1 MTTQFLNTIF
11 SGATISSFL
20 KRTES
25 MIIFLL
31 STIFLLASTSVSAHD
46 FEANNNGTP
55 IYFNLIEGGKAVEV
69 TFQGTQPQDVMN
81 EYKGEVVIP
90 NAITFNGTTYP
101 VTGIGEAAFMGC
113 TELVTIHIPSS
124 VTTLD
129 VNAFYDCKRLTSVYY
144 NLPAEEVSSISEEVF
159 QNVNPMIILYVPAQS
174 RLTFRKT
181 EGWSSFKNI
190 IANDNFKE
198 EATVAATASHPIDFT
213 AKAEPIII
221 EKPGK
226 KAKAVSK
233 EKTSNKK
240 EKTVSKEKLTTKK
253 EKAATKEKTISKE
266 KNSNKKEKT
275 ISKEKT
281 STKKEKPVVKEK
293 APTINKKL
301 TKAEKAALKI
311 QEEKAAQQAFLK
323 AEAEK
328 AAKKKALKAE
338 KAKEKARK
346 AAEKEAAKTA
356 EKKTEKKEKTKKSSS
371 QTTLLVPSFMKQEED
386 AAAKVEPTTSVETP
400 VETTAETVT
409 PVVETPIVET
419 PVVTTDKPTTDQPT
433 VPTQEEA
440 TTVVPEPAP
449 TPTITHPA
457 ELTTLV
463 KTMNSTLPK
472 SLGAGVGI
480 TEEKLI
486 LEKDF
491 LIMPYS
497 VDEDLNPNIDALLK
511 TLGKNFDSTEID
523 KLIDLRLP
531 QNRRL
536 VKMLAEKNYGL
547 KYRYQASK
555 HPDFFVEK
563 VVKAEELKKY

>member
-1 MTTQFLNTIF
+1 MF
-11 SGATISSFL
+11 
-20 KRTES
+20 K
-25 MIIFLL
+25 FLL
-31 STIFLLASTSVSAHD
+31 STIFLIASTSVSAHD

-55 IYFNLIEGGKAVEV
+55 IYFNLREGGKAVEV
-69 TFQGTQPQDVMN
+69 TFRGSQPQDVIN

-90 NAITFNGTTYP
+90 NAITFDGTTYP

-124 VTTLD
+124 VTTLEA
-129 VNAFYDCKRLTSVYY
+129 NAFYDCKRLTSVYY
-144 NLPAEEVSSISEEVF
+144 NLPAEEVTSISEEVF

-181 EGWSSFKNI
+181 IGWSSFKNI

-198 EATVAATASHPIDFT
+198 EATLAATATHPIDFT
-213 AKAEPIII
+213 AKAEPVII

-233 EKTSNKK
+233 EKTSTKK
-240 EKTVSKEKLTTKK
+240 EKTV
-253 EKAATKEKTISKE
+253 
-266 KNSNKKEKT
+266 
-275 ISKEKT
+275 KEKT

-293 APTINKKL
+293 PVIKKEKTISKEKPSTKKEKPIVKEEKPVVKEEAPIKKKL
-301 TKAEKAALKI
+301 TKSEKAALKMK
-311 QEEKAAQQAFLK
+311 EEKAAQQAYLK

-346 AAEKEAAKTA
+346 AAEKEAAKKA
-356 EKKTEKKEKTKKSSS
+356 EKEVAKKAEKKEKTKKSSS
-371 QTTLLVPSFMKQEED
+371 QTTLLVPSFMKHEEE
-386 AAAKVEPTTSVETP
+386 AAAKAEPTTSVETP
-400 VETTAETVT
+400 V
-409 PVVETPIVET
+409 VETPVIETPVVET
-419 PVVTTDKPTTDQPT
+419 PVVTTEAEPTTVQPT
-433 VPTQEEA
+433 VPTQEEEA
-440 TTVVPEPAP
+440 TAVVPEPAP
-449 TPTITHPA
+449 TPAITHPA

-463 KTMNSTLPK
+463 NTMNSTLPK

-497 VDEDLNPNIDALLK
+497 VDEDQNPNIDALLK
-511 TLGKNFDSTEID
+511 TLGKNFDSTDID

>member
-1 MTTQFLNTIF
+1 M
-11 SGATISSFL
+11 S
-20 KRTES
+20 K
-25 MIIFLL
+25 FLL
-31 STIFLLASTSVSAHD
+31 STILLLIASTSVSAHD

-55 IYFNLIEGGKAVEV
+55 IYFNLREGGKAVEV
-69 TFQGTQPQDVMN
+69 TFRGSQPQDVIN

-90 NAITFNGTTYP
+90 NAITFDGTTYP

-129 VNAFYDCKRLTSVYY
+129 ANAFYDCKRLTSVYY
-144 NLPAEEVSSISEEVF
+144 NLPAEEVTSISEEVF
-159 QNVNPMIILYVPAQS
+159 LNVNPMIILYVPAQS

-198 EATVAATASHPIDFT
+198 EATLAATATHPIDFT

-233 EKTSNKK
+233 EKTSSKK
-240 EKTVSKEKLTTKK
+240 EKPVVKEKPAVKK
-253 EKAATKEKTISKE
+253 EKP
-266 KNSNKKEKT
+266 
-275 ISKEKT
+275 
-281 STKKEKPVVKEK
+281 STKKEKPVVKEE
-293 APTINKKL
+293 APIKKKL
-301 TKAEKAALKI
+301 TKSEKAALKMK
-311 QEEKAAQQAFLK
+311 EEKAAQQAYLK

-346 AAEKEAAKTA
+346 AAEKKAAKKA
-356 EKKTEKKEKTKKSSS
+356 EKDIAKKAEKKEKTKKSSS
-371 QTTLLVPSFMKQEED
+371 QTTLLVPSFMKHEEES
-386 AAAKVEPTTSVETP
+386 ATKAEPTTSVETP
-400 VETTAETVT
+400 VVET
-409 PVVETPIVET
+409 PVVETP
-419 PVVTTDKPTTDQPT
+419 VVTIEAEPTTVQPT

-440 TTVVPEPAP
+440 TTVVSEPAP
-449 TPTITHPA
+449 TPAITHPA

-463 KTMNSTLPK
+463 NTMNSTLPK

-497 VDEDLNPNIDALLK
+497 VDEDQNPNIDALLK

>member
-1 MTTQFLNTIF
+1 MTTQFLNTNF
-11 SGATISSFL
+11 SGATISSIQ

-25 MIIFLL
+25 MFKFLL
-31 STIFLLASTSVSAHD
+31 STIFLIASTSVSAHD

-55 IYFNLIEGGKAVEV
+55 IYFNLREGGKAVEV
-69 TFQGTQPQDVMN
+69 TFRGSQPQDVIN

-90 NAITFNGTTYP
+90 NAITFDGTTYP

-124 VTTLD
+124 VTSLD
-129 VNAFYDCKRLTSVYY
+129 ANAFYDCKRLTSVYY
-144 NLPAEEVSSISEEVF
+144 NLPAEEVTSISEEVF

-181 EGWSSFKNI
+181 IGWSSFKNI

-198 EATVAATASHPIDFT
+198 DVTLAATATHPIDFT

-233 EKTSNKK
+233 EKTSTKK
-240 EKTVSKEKLTTKK
+240 EKTVVKEKPAVKK
-253 EKAATKEKTISKE
+253 EKP
-266 KNSNKKEKT
+266 
-275 ISKEKT
+275 
-281 STKKEKPVVKEK
+281 STKKEKPVVKEE
-293 APTINKKL
+293 APIKKKM
-301 TKAEKAALKI
+301 TKSEKAALKMK
-311 QEEKAAQQAFLK
+311 EEKAAQQAYLK

-346 AAEKEAAKTA
+346 AAEKEAAKKA
-356 EKKTEKKEKTKKSSS
+356 EKEVAKKAEKKEKTKKSSS
-371 QTTLLVPSFMKQEED
+371 QTTLLVPSFMKHEED
-386 AAAKVEPTTSVETP
+386 AAAKTEPTTSVETP
-400 VETTAETVT
+400 V
-409 PVVETPIVET
+409 VETPVIETPVIET
-419 PVVTTDKPTTDQPT
+419 PVVTTEAEPTTVQPT

-440 TTVVPEPAP
+440 TAVVPEPAP
-449 TPTITHPA
+449 TPVITHPA

-463 KTMNSTLPK
+463 NTMNSTLPK

-511 TLGKNFDSTEID
+511 TLGKNFDSTDID